1 MILAYSDIKFCSEFA
16 AFDIALKP
24 NCRNIDF
31 CFKALQKMLENKD
44 IEMYEIKEICT
55 HSVNVRIQI
64 RLNQIVWNDGI
75 EINFK
80 TETNFLDI

>member
-1 MILAYSDIKFCSEFA
+1 M
-16 AFDIALKP
+16 LK
-24 NCRNIDF
+24 
-31 CFKALQKMLENKD
+31 NKD
-44 IEMYEIKEICT
+44 IEMYEIKKICT
-55 HSVNVRIQI
+55 QSINVRIQI